1 MADLRTILMAL
12 VIAIIIIH
20 VLLHP
25 AQLCETAHYRH
36 YEDART
42 DDGHCVCFELA
53 RCMIAVV
60 TSSLAG
66 IDVD

>member
-1 MADLRTILMAL
+1 
-12 VIAIIIIH
+12 V
-20 VLLHP
+20 
-25 AQLCETAHYRH
+25 HYRH

-42 DDGHCVCFELA
+42 DDVHCVCFELA
-53 RCMIAVV
+53 RGMIAVV